1 MQPKSPTDKC
11 RDLICTPQ
19 AFRTATPLSEQA
31 GRAQEGG
38 GTGPDSWDVFAK
50 NMSCSDLVFHPD
62 PTFSWLWDWAGLQLF
77 IGYLCALDAQHL
89 LALSLWP
96 WEEGLFPRQEAGPD

>member
-1 MQPKSPTDKC
+1 MGC
-11 RDLICTPQ
+11 VC
-19 AFRTATPLSEQA
+19 
-31 GRAQEGG
+31 
-38 GTGPDSWDVFAK
+38 K